1 MKISFIATVLNEG
14 DNVVQFLHS
23 VINQSKKADE
33 IIIVDGGSSD
43 RTVANI
49 KDQISR
55 QRRGSLKAAKI
66 KNKKTLGRAK
76 FKIIIKKGNRAV
88 GRNEAIG
95 QATGDII
102 VCSDAGC
109 ILDRNWIEKI
119 IEPFSNSNTDVVA
132 GYYHGKAKNSF
143 EKCIIPYFLVMEDR
157 VDVDNFLPATRSIAF
172 KKSIWRKIGGFDEKY
187 SYNEDYVF
195 ANKLKNMK
203 AKIVFKKDAV
213 AYWLPKENLKEALIS
228 FYRFA
233 KGDAQSKIFR
243 PKVMLIFLRY
253 IIVFFLL
260 SLFFLLKLYFMLNTL
275 YVILA
280 LYIIWSISKNYR
292 YVKSLE
298 ALCYLPLI
306 QITSDIA
313 IMIGTII
320 GLFNRKKAS

>member
-1 MKISFIATVLNEG
+1 MRISFITTVFNEESTIR
-14 DNVVQFLHS
+14 FLLQS
-23 VINQSKKADE
+23 LCIQSKIPDE

-43 RTVANI
+43 RTAANI
-49 KDQISR
+49 KDQIS
-55 QRRGSLKAAKI
+55 KI
-66 KNKKTLGRAK
+66 KNKEILGRTT
-76 FKIIIKKGNRAV
+76 FKILIKKGNRAV

-109 ILDRNWIEKI
+109 ILDDNWIKKI
-119 IEPFSNSNTDVVA
+119 TEPFGNSNTDVVA
-132 GYYHGKAKNSF
+132 GYYKGKARNSF

-195 ANKLKNMK
+195 AKRLKNAK
-203 AKIVFKKDAV
+203 AKIVFRKDAV
-213 AYWLPKENLKEALIS
+213 VYWLPKKNLTEGLVS

-233 KGDAQSKIFR
+233 KGDAESRIFR
-243 PKVMLIFLRY
+243 PKVIIIFMRYFIGLILLFVFAILKTY
-253 IIVFFLL
+253 II
-260 SLFFLLKLYFMLNTL
+260 LNTL
-275 YVILA
+275 YLILF
-280 LYIIWSISKNYR
+280 LYIFWSILKNYKYAQR
-292 YVKSLE
+292 LE
-298 ALCYLPLI
+298 ALYHLPII